1 MNTMQLGDYRGGRE
15 SITNLMGAEI
25 PQLKNINQAALT
37 FGSIGLQAG
46 AQRHAMDQRY
56 NLELRNRMMLAN
68 QSLQQQMGL
77 AQNNYEFQRQAA
89 DEKQSQ
95 MMKMEDEAMAGQE
108 AAMTDWATNVLGLY
122 EPDSPEYKQAAKT
135 LEMIKSRRRG
145 STAYNKGYMNF
156 IGDRNIGDMMSQG
169 AAGAAGFQ
177 QAPKPKPAAQQ
188 KALPKPA
195 PKGFDDD
202 ADLHS

>member
-177 QAPKPKPAAQQ
+177 QATKPKPAAQQ
-188 KALPKPA
+188 KALPKPG
-195 PKGFDDD
+195 PKGYDDD
-202 ADLHS
+202 KDLSS

>member
-1 MNTMQLGDYRGGRE
+1 
-15 SITNLMGAEI
+15 MGAEI

-46 AQRHAMDQRY
+46 AQRHAMEQKY
-56 NLELRNRMMLAN
+56 NLDLRNRMMLAN
-68 QSLQQQMGL
+68 QSLQQQMGI
-77 AQNNYEFQRQAA
+77 AENNYEFQRQAA
-89 DEKQSQ
+89 DEKQNQ
-95 MMKMEDEAMAGQE
+95 TMKMEDEAMAGQE

-145 STAYNKGYMNF
+145 STAYNKGYMTF

-177 QAPKPKPAAQQ
+177 QGKKAKPAAEQ
-188 KALPKPA
+188 KALPKPG
-195 PKGFDDD
+195 PKDYDED
-202 ADLHS
+202 KDLSS

>member
-37 FGSIGLQAG
+37 FGSLGLQGMIGKHA
-46 AQRHAMDQRY
+46 AQQKYD
-56 NLELRNRMMLAN
+56 LDLRNKMIMGR
-68 QSLQQQMGL
+68 QSLSDQMGI

-89 DEKQSQ
+89 AEKQAQ
-95 MMKMEDEAMAGQE
+95 MMQMEDEAMAGQE

-122 EPDSPEYKQAAKT
+122 EPDSPEHKQAVKT
-135 LEMIKSRRRG
+135 LEMIRSRKRG
-145 STAYNKGYMNF
+145 STAYNKGYMSF

-177 QAPKPKPAAQQ
+177 QATKPKPAAQQ

-195 PKGFDDD
+195 PSGYEDD
-202 ADLHS
+202 ADLNS